1 MPNAVLPWICN
12 RQFVGLQNDR
22 NKNVKKIKY
31 LIIIIIILIVIT
43 IIIINKAFRSTTMT
57 WKLLIQTFS
66 DTVTDKQKFLLS
78 LFTLRYYGP
87 NVFISRKI
95 HHFMTNLKIWN
106 LWDKIFKDKK
116 RLLVASSLQ
125 LSMLCKLPID
135 NTQLTVCQQFLFHLF
150 ACKTKEE
157 IKVK

>member
-1 MPNAVLPWICN
+1 
-12 RQFVGLQNDR
+12 
-22 NKNVKKIKY
+22 
-31 LIIIIIILIVIT
+31 
-43 IIIINKAFRSTTMT
+43 MT
-57 WKLLIQTFS
+57 WKFLIQTPS
-66 DTVTDKQKFLLS
+66 DAVTDKQKFLLS

-95 HHFMTNLKIWN
+95 NHFMTNLKIWN